1 MGFFRFFAS
10 LIRIL
15 VFYFLFDFFQHEE
28 FFQFLI
34 LLLSVISDIYAN
46 FNVMAVFLF
55 VIFSI
60 VAFFDVLMSKMTK
73 SIVIIVYNA
82 VLIWDY
88 SCHPC
93 ITYKMEKKKSMRTYL
108 NKLENCTDETN
119 ECYICLENCKE
130 RSNLKIL
137 PCSHL
142 YHTECLLKWFD
153 RKKNTVCPVCKQE
166 VITMDKII
174 VV

>member
-119 ECYICLENCKE
+119 
-130 RSNLKIL
+130 
-137 PCSHL
+137 
-142 YHTECLLKWFD
+142 
-153 RKKNTVCPVCKQE
+153 
-166 VITMDKII
+166 
-174 VV
+174 